1 MNVVQALSLEELSP
15 AFIAW
20 AFCLVLSVPVLL
32 WEIYMN
38 TTRQKSNMNEMEAN
52 DKVEPN
58 TSTEA
63 EVTYIE

>member
-1 MNVVQALSLEELSP
+1 MEELSP

-38 TTRQKSNMNEMEAN
+38 TTRQISNMNEMEAN
-52 DKVEPN
+52 DKVETN